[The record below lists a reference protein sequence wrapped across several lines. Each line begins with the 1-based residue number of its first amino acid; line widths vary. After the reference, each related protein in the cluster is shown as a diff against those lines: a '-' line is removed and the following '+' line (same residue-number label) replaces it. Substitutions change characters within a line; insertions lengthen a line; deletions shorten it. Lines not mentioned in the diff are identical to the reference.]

1 MYQTSIAAVQC
12 TTPGMLTSSN
22 RFIDEIFVISQ
33 WILYLTAG
41 LYFVPLGIT
50 TPLLFSPLALD
61 IKANV
66 IRKLITAFLKT
77 VPHHTCLSITEVAW
91 REEAQFAG
99 PHELAMLL
107 RWGLARIVR
116 VERNVELRGFLS
128 FDHYLIWK
136 RSEAGN
142 CTFDVVP

>member
-1 MYQTSIAAVQC
+1 MH
-12 TTPGMLTSSN
+12 TPGVRTSSS
-22 RFIDEIFVISQ
+22 RFIDGIVVISE
-33 WILYLTAG
+33 WVLGLTAR

-50 TPLLFSPLALD
+50 TPLLFSPLAMD
-61 IKANV
+61 INANV

-107 RWGLARIVR
+107 RWALARIVR
-116 VERNVELRGFLS
+116 FERNVELRGFLS

-142 CTFDVVP
+142 PHL